1 MAAHHSY
8 VSVVCP
14 ACEKERTARK
24 DLVDRKNRL
33 GEKLLCKSCAMKSRP
48 VTWNKPPE
56 EIVRNQGAY
65 KSYTKAKR
73 RVEENHKNAYAHVK
87 FNFESYEEFLT
98 ELGPRPDGMT
108 LDRIDPNG
116 NYEPGNVRWA
126 TIQEQ
131 ARNRRST
138 MFVNYKGQKMC
149 IKDAAKASGLD
160 RGTIK
165 RRLEKGYP
173 EEMIFMQ
180 GRIDF

>member
-1 MAAHHSY
+1 M
-8 VSVVCP
+8 
-14 ACEKERTARK
+14 K
-24 DLVDRKNRL
+24 DGKS
-33 GEKLLCKSCAMKSRP
+33 LLCRSCAMKTRP
-48 VTWNKPPE
+48 VTWKKNE
-56 EIVRNQGAY
+56 DELCRNQGAY

-87 FNFESYEEFLT
+87 FNFNSYEEFLT

-116 NYEPGNVRWA
+116 NYEPGNVRWV
-126 TIQEQ
+126 TMQEQ

-138 MFVNYKGQKMC
+138 IFVNYKGEKMC